1 MLTLTDTASAVV
13 SNIVGQSTE
22 SETGGLRINQEGAQ
36 LNLSIA
42 EAPAAE
48 EVVVENAGARVFL
61 ANGAAEALDDKV
73 LDAHVEQDGS
83 VRFAIGDQDAA
94 GSPSA

>member
-13 SNIVGQSTE
+13 SNIVGQATG
-22 SETGGLRINQEGAQ
+22 SETGGLRIDQEGSQ

-42 EAPAAE
+42 EAPASE

-61 ANGAAEALDDKV
+61 ANGAADVLDDKV
-73 LDAHVEQDGS
+73 LDARVEQDGS
-83 VRFAIGDQDAA
+83 VRFAIGDQADA
-94 GSPSA
+94 GSPIA